1 MIRLISFFFTVGASA
16 FGAALVGIQ
25 GVMLLRGDGGNYLVL
40 GAAAFAMVV
49 GLWGLRADIRRSK
62 AAAAEMREGR
72 LPDQWAPPR
81 GTPTRDAPKQAVAA
95 RPAKRAGIDPAALA
109 PVAVADTGAP
119 IADIVAA
126 ERARTDAFWRDGVA
140 RLEAE
145 AEAHGVGD
153 GSVVLLDLAAQ
164 NLARTLGP
172 RQVARILR
180 EASERFVAEP
190 PPARDAGAA

>member
-1 MIRLISFFFTVGASA
+1 MIRLISFFFTAGAAA

-62 AAAAEMREGR
+62 AAAEAMREGR

-81 GTPTRDAPKQAVAA
+81 GTPKRDTPKANVVRAA
-95 RPAKRAGIDPAALA
+95 QRAEIDPAPIA
-109 PVAVADTGAP
+109 PAAIPDTGAP

-153 GSVVLLDLAAQ
+153 GAVVLLDVAAQ
-164 NLARTLGP
+164 NLARTLGA

-180 EASERFVAEP
+180 EAAARYAD

>member
-40 GAAAFAMVV
+40 GAATFAMMV

-81 GTPTRDAPKQAVAA
+81 GTPKRDTPKQAVVA
-95 RPAKRAGIDPAALA
+95 RSAQRSDVDPAPIA
-109 PVAVADTGAP
+109 PAAVIDTGAP
-119 IADIVAA
+119 IADVVAA

-145 AEAHGVGD
+145 AEAHGIGD
-153 GSVVLLDLAAQ
+153 GAVVLLDVAAQ
-164 NLARTLGP
+164 NLARTLGA

-180 EASERFVAEP
+180 EAAARYAD